1 MNVTIVESLSDLTHE
16 EKTFFN
22 QRGQV
27 EQSLYTSQNFFV
39 VESEKFLNEKQLIMM
54 RKHTRFVDFPLHT
67 HNYVELNYV
76 VQGEMHQTI
85 NGQEIHLKQG
95 ELVLLNQYIAH
106 DIKASTKEDLIINFI
121 IHPTF
126 FESIYRFLN
135 QGTIIQQ
142 FIVDSRFTNEQKG
155 QSLVFRSAEIKQ
167 VQSIMGNLLHEML
180 NPSDFS
186 EPTINL
192 QMGLLLLELT
202 KNIECI
208 EQYKLAREYPL
219 IVEVLNYI
227 EQNYVDASLEYIAY
241 QLNQS
246 YSAMSRFI
254 KQQTEFTFKQ
264 LVQEKRLSK
273 ACELL
278 CNTTMPI
285 TAIALSVG
293 YENYS
298 YFYRI
303 FQQKYNRTPREIRM
317 NFAKKDNK

>member
-1 MNVTIVESLSDLTHE
+1 MNFKIMESLAHLTSE
-16 EKTFFN
+16 ERMILNPKG
-22 QRGQV
+22 RL
-27 EQSLYTSQNFFV
+27 EQDVYTSQNYFV

-76 VQGEMHQTI
+76 VQGEMFQII
-85 NGQEIHLKQG
+85 NGKEIYLRQG

-106 DIKASTKEDLIINFI
+106 EIKASTKDDLIINFI

-135 QGTIIQQ
+135 QGTLIQQ
-142 FIVDSRFTNEQKG
+142 FIIDSRFASEQKG
-155 QSLVFRSAEIKQ
+155 QSLIFRSGKIEE
-167 VQSIMGNLLHEML
+167 VQKIMERLLVEML

-192 QMGLLLLELT
+192 HMGLLLLELT
-202 KNIECI
+202 KNISCV
-208 EQYKLAREYPL
+208 EQHKQNKQYPL
-219 IVEVLNYI
+219 ILEVLNYI
-227 EQNYVDASLEYIAY
+227 EQNYVDASLELISK

-246 YSAMSRFI
+246 YSTMSRLI

-273 ACELL
+273 SFELL
-278 CNTTMPI
+278 CNTTIPI
-285 TAIALSVG
+285 TEVASIVG

-303 FQQKYNRTPREIRM
+303 FQEKYIRTPGEIRLEY
-317 NFAKKDNK
+317 AKKDKK